1 MFHECFH
8 KIVVYIL
15 SFLKRRVIIAI
26 YSILKNEYIQVIPEN
41 MDYNIIIHNITD
53 LKLSQA
59 HRKRNIVS
67 KESNSTDFQYR
78 AFLLSSHELLKNSH
92 WEISRH

>member
-26 YSILKNEYIQVIPEN
+26 YSILKNEYSQVIPEN
-41 MDYNIIIHNITD
+41 MDYNIITHNITD

-67 KESNSTDFQYR
+67 KGIQFNRFSIQ
-78 AFLLSSHELLKNSH
+78 AFLIVFTLNY
-92 WEISRH
+92 